1 MSALRFVQQKTTSFT
16 KFFHHSKQD
25 WVMAHKKGAGST
37 DNGRDSISKRLGV
50 KMFGGQSAKAGNIL
64 VRQRGTKFH
73 PGENVYMG
81 RDHTLHAQID
91 GHVTFRKSRD
101 NRSYV
106 SIAPFT
112 EVRETLDVT
121 PKAHTP
127 KITKSKTAPKETIAK
142 TAVATKAA
150 VAAPAAIAAK
160 PVTVVATPA
169 VVVETKIASAPAVV
183 TTTKVTEVETIDV
196 VSAAI
201 ESTPV
206 VETKSTVETS
216 STVTTRVVSTPV
228 VTTSTPVT
236 TTVTRVVSSEPV
248 EVTSSTT
255 TTTTTD
261 TDWDAV
267 SVDATETKATTSYTS
282 GQKIQTSIGNVQ
294 VDDLK
299 IVEGIGPKIETLLKE
314 GGINTWAELA
324 AADVDR
330 LKEILEAAGP
340 RYQIHNPSTWPAQA
354 KFAVE
359 GNWDELKEYQD
370 LLIGG
375 RDVTE

>member
-1 MSALRFVQQKTTSFT
+1 MSALRFVHQKTTSFT
-16 KFFHHSKQD
+16 KFFHRSKQD

-50 KMFGGQSAKAGNIL
+50 KMFGGQTAKAGNIL

-91 GHVTFRKSRD
+91 GLVTFRKSRD

-127 KITKSKTAPKETIAK
+127 KITKSKTAPKETIVK
-142 TAVATKAA
+142 TVATKAA
-150 VAAPAAIAAK
+150 AAAPTAIAAK
-160 PVTVVATPA
+160 PATVVA
-169 VVVETKIASAPAVV
+169 APAVV
-183 TTTKVTEVETIDV
+183 TTTKVVEVETIDV

-206 VETKSTVETS
+206 VEAKSSVETT
-216 STVTTRVVSTPV
+216 STVTTRVVSTPS
-228 VTTSTPVT
+228 VTSE
-236 TTVTRVVSSEPV
+236 TTVTRIVSSQPA

-255 TTTTTD
+255 TTSSSD
-261 TDWDAV
+261 NDWDAV
-267 SVDATETKATTSYTS
+267 SVESSEVSEGTSYTS
-282 GQKIQTSIGNVQ
+282 GQKIQTSIGSVQ

-324 AADVDR
+324 SADVDR
-330 LKEILEAAGP
+330 LKEILDAAGP
-340 RYQIHNPSTWPAQA
+340 RYQIHNPSTWSAQA
-354 KFAVE
+354 KFAVD
-359 GNWDELKEYQD
+359 GNWDELKEYQE